1 MDRKV
6 PAEKN
11 LVAEQETKCAKKT
24 TKSGKITTKIYKML
38 LHMLLNNFVYLLLQF
53 LLSLLDVFSPSPVLT
68 LLTRCLFSFSS
79 ITILTHFPFQSPFPF

>member
-68 LLTRCLFSFSS
+68 PRCLFSFSS